1 MGRGRPTTQVIPG
14 KPPQGGRPNIRNPF
28 QPLESATTRG
38 RGGRE
43 TEPGYA
49 IGPADG
55 LIPYVNDPRLKGK
68 KLDYSKSPYRMI
80 RNQYERFD
88 QPPKPKGDIGIG
100 GGPGVPPRFP
110 RKDRP
115 IPIPFDVICPD
126 PEMGILMADGSQKKA
141 GDLVI
146 GDLVKT
152 HHEESFEL
160 GDYEVEHVDIIN
172 DVEKIKL
179 TFDKSTIICSLSH
192 KFYVGD
198 SWKEAKDMIIGDVVS
213 DNKLVAIE
221 SVEDG
226 DVVHITVK
234 DAHTYICEGLLSHNK
249 SPRRD
254 PETGDIIPPSRP
266 VGRRRSRGRR
276 RRPMNSCPDPN
287 MLILMADDTQK
298 RAGDLVVG
306 DLVKTNHEKSLEL
319 GNYEVEFV
327 DIIKDVE
334 KIKLTFEGS
343 EIICSL
349 THKFYVD
356 NTWKEA
362 KDMVVGD
369 VVSDKKLT
377 AIEKVED
384 GDVVHITVK
393 DAHTYICEG
402 LLSHN
407 KRFAPGYGPRGSRPP
422 RGPRPPKGSRPPRGP
437 RPLTGGY
444 NPKSGVR
451 YTDTGVPTA
460 VQETTRVPV
469 QDPTLGGP
477 PEREVPIP
485 KERLQPITRESDPRG
500 PAPFSPDEKG
510 MARDRFFERMFDR
523 AEEAKQRKSMQKEE
537 RREVRQARKEERSA
551 RRMQPGEINVGGE
564 IRDIGRSIKE
574 ESVSRRMQP
583 GEIDVGGE
591 IDINAERGGRRM
603 RRRGGMRRNMRGG
616 RRDFTRRKS
625 RMQGGRQ
632 GRSME
637 ERAAFRDRYVSTLG
651 GGFFS

>member
-249 SPRRD
+249 SPRPPRD
-254 PETGDIIPPSRP
+254 PRRP
-266 VGRRRSRGRR
+266 VGRRRRPGGGRGRIR
-276 RRPMNSCPDPN
+276 SCPDPS
-287 MLILMADDTQK
+287 MLILMSDDTQK

-319 GNYEVEFV
+319 GNYEVEYV
-327 DIIKDVE
+327 NIVEDVE
-334 KIKLTFEGS
+334 KIKLTFEDS
-343 EIICSL
+343 EIVCSL

-356 NTWKEA
+356 NDWKEA
-362 KDMVVGD
+362 DDMVIGD

-377 AIEKVED
+377 AIKKVED

-407 KRFAPGYGPRGSRPP
+407 KRFI
-422 RGPRPPKGSRPPRGP
+422 RPPKDKP
-437 RPLTGGY
+437 RPR
-444 NPKSGVR
+444 P
-451 YTDTGVPTA
+451 D
-460 VQETTRVPV
+460 
-469 QDPTLGGP
+469 DLGPP

-485 KERLQPITRESDPRG
+485 RERIRPITRESDPRG
-500 PAPFSPDEKG
+500 DAPFSPDEKG

-523 AEEAKQRKSMQKEE
+523 AEEEKQKRSMQKEE
-537 RREVRQARKEERSA
+537 RREVRQARNEERRA
-551 RRMQPGEINVGGE
+551 RRAE
-564 IRDIGRSIKE
+564 
-574 ESVSRRMQP
+574 P

-591 IDINAERGGRRM
+591 IDIDRERG
-603 RRRGGMRRNMRGG
+603 RRRRR
-616 RRDFTRRKS
+616 RRDFTRRRS
-625 RMQGGRQ
+625 RMQGGKR

-637 ERAAFRDRYVSTLG
+637 ERAAFRDRYVSTLR

>member
-1 MGRGRPTTQVIPG
+1 MGAKKPPSGRGQRPVMPV
-14 KPPQGGRPNIRNPF
+14 PPNRGGRPDVQLGKVR
-28 QPLESATTRG
+28 QP
-38 RGGRE
+38 
-43 TEPGYA
+43 
-49 IGPADG
+49 DG
-55 LIPYVNDPRLKGK
+55 STLITYGLR
-68 KLDYSKSPYRMI
+68 
-80 RNQYERFD
+80 
-88 QPPKPKGDIGIG
+88 
-100 GGPGVPPRFP
+100 PPRRGVNKKP
-110 RKDRP
+110 YSLLP
-115 IPIPFDVICPD
+115 PEICPD
-126 PEMGILMADGSQKKA
+126 PEMRILMADGSQKKA
-141 GDLVI
+141 GDLLV

-172 DVEKIKL
+172 NVKKIKL
-179 TFDKSTIICSLSH
+179 NFDESTIICSLSH

-198 SWKEAKDMIIGDVVS
+198 SWKEAKDMIIGDEVS
-213 DNKLVAIE
+213 GKKLVAIE
-221 SVEDG
+221 NVENG
-226 DVVHITVK
+226 DVVRITIK

-249 SPRRD
+249 SPRIDPIGPRD
-254 PETGDIIPPSRP
+254 PRRP
-266 VGRRRSRGRR
+266 VGRRKRPGGGQGR
-276 RRPMNSCPDPN
+276 RRPMNSCPDPS
-287 MLILMADDTQK
+287 MTILMSDDTQK

-407 KRFAPGYGPRGSRPP
+407 KRFAPGYGPK
-422 RGPRPPKGSRPPRGP
+422 PRPRP
-437 RPLTGGY
+437 RPR
-444 NPKSGVR
+444 PR
-451 YTDTGVPTA
+451 PD
-460 VQETTRVPV
+460 
-469 QDPTLGGP
+469 DLGPP

-485 KERLQPITRESDPRG
+485 KEKIRPITRESDPRG
-500 PAPFSPDEKG
+500 GAPFAPDERG

-523 AEEAKQRKSMQKEE
+523 AEEAKQKKSMQKEE
-537 RREVRQARKEERSA
+537 RREVRQARNEERRA
-551 RRMQPGEINVGGE
+551 RRSQPGEINVGNERRE
-564 IRDIGRSIKE
+564 IRRSMIE
-574 ESVSRRMQP
+574 ERARRRSQP
-583 GEIDVGGE
+583 REIDVGGEINVGEVGSVNTGE
-591 IDINAERGGRRM
+591 IDINAERGGRR
-603 RRRGGMRRNMRGG
+603 RRRDGMRRNRRGR
-616 RRDFTRRKS
+616 RRDFTARRS
-625 RMQGGRQ
+625 RMEGGRR

-637 ERAAFRDRYVSTLG
+637 ERAAFRDRYVSSLR

>member
-1 MGRGRPTTQVIPG
+1 MGRSKNPRKPTGDEAITRLPIQRPFVPAPPRRDPRTPG
-14 KPPQGGRPNIRNPF
+14 K
-28 QPLESATTRG
+28 G
-38 RGGRE
+38 RGGR
-43 TEPGYA
+43 
-49 IGPADG
+49 
-55 LIPYVNDPRLKGK
+55 
-68 KLDYSKSPYRMI
+68 
-80 RNQYERFD
+80 
-88 QPPKPKGDIGIG
+88 
-100 GGPGVPPRFP
+100 
-110 RKDRP
+110 RP
-115 IPIPFDVICPD
+115 IPIIPPAFCPD
-126 PEMGILMADGSQKKA
+126 PNMHILMADGSQKKA
-141 GDLVI
+141 GDLVV

-152 HHEESFEL
+152 YHEKNLEKTSKKSLVLASGGSEKYSQLREEL
-160 GDYEVEHVDIIN
+160 ENSYAKATLGEYKVEFVDIIK
-172 DVEKIKL
+172 DVKKIKL
-179 TFDKSTIICSLSH
+179 TFEGSEIICSLSH
-192 KFYVGD
+192 KLYVND
-198 SWKEAKDMIIGDVVS
+198 SWKEVKDMVVGDEVS
-213 DNKLVAIE
+213 GKKLIAIE

-226 DVVHITVK
+226 DVVQITIE

-249 SPRRD
+249 SPRKPRRGD
-254 PETGDIIPPSRP
+254 PRAILIKPRP
-266 VGRRRSRGRR
+266 GQSDPRAINIRPRPGRSGGRRKL
-276 RRPMNSCPDPN
+276 NSCPDPS
-287 MLILMADDTQK
+287 MTILMSDDTQK